1 MAIFGYLSLALK
13 RKILKS
19 RKNEMGEAYNPYGEV
34 EGFIHGFGKE
44 TCGKGTTWKI
54 QMWMGG

>member
-1 MAIFGYLSLALK
+1 LAIFGYLSLALK

-54 QMWMGG
+54 QM